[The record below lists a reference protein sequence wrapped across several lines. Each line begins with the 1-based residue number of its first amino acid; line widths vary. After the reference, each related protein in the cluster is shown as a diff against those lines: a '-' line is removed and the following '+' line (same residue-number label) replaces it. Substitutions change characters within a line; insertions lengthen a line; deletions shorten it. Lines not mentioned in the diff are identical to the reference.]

1 MNKTKEYRREFC
13 SYQPCVKPTTSLM
26 VLGTVYSQQKSYYRA
41 KRRTRY
47 FIMLFRE
54 ELVRGIKNWKQKYE
68 ITILMMYNNK
78 DLNKENYKYLSL
90 SWE

>member
-1 MNKTKEYRREFC
+1 
-13 SYQPCVKPTTSLM
+13 M